1 MAETPNK
8 ATSSKATD
16 TPDVVP
22 GNVGK
27 PATPT
32 NSKTPEAIPQNNAET
47 ETDNAPFVAPNP
59 MRNTA
64 VVELSQGVVPN
75 ADGDELL
82 AAAQRRAP
90 HLTTDFLDKYD
101 LDDDFLRAVAGGQ
114 EPPPPYIPDVP
125 GAQELH
131 RTPGGWQ
138 ITAPGQSAKDA
149 NSNAITRY

>member
-8 ATSSKATD
+8 ATSSSKTTD

-32 NSKTPEAIPQNNAET
+32 NSKTPEAIPQNNGDGEA
-47 ETDNAPFVAPNP
+47 FVAPNP

-64 VVELSQGVVPN
+64 VVEISQGVVPN

-82 AAAQRRAP
+82 AAAQVRAP

-101 LDDDFLRAVAGGQ
+101 LDDDFLRAVANGQ
-114 EPPPPYIPDVP
+114 EPPPPYIADVP

>member
-1 MAETPNK
+1 MAETPSK

-27 PATPT
+27 PSVPT
-32 NSKTPEAIPQNNAET
+32 NSKTPEAIPQNNGDGEA
-47 ETDNAPFVAPNP
+47 FVAPNP

-75 ADGDELL
+75 ANGDELL
-82 AAAQRRAP
+82 AAAQLRAP

-114 EPPPPYIPDVP
+114 EPPPPFIPDVP